1 MQLEQLTSPGYCSMC
16 DEENFQNAGK
26 GEHLARAV
34 EEAGQGYL
42 HNDLR

>member
-1 MQLEQLTSPGYCSMC
+1 MQQEQFTSPGHCSIS
-16 DEENFQNAGK
+16 DEENFKNAGK
-26 GEHLARAV
+26 GKHLARAV